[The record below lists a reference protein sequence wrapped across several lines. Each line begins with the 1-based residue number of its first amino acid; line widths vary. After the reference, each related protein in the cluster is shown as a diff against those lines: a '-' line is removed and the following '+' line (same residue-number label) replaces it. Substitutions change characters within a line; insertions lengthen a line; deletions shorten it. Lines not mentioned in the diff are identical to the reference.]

1 MIDYNLSFMSILVT
15 GGLGYIG
22 SHTVVEL
29 VQSNYNQIII
39 VDNLQNTTKDVFD
52 KIKTICASYEI
63 KLVFIEIDIV
73 DKMVLQTEVFDKYN
87 IYAIIHFASLKS
99 VSESIEYPLEYYHKN
114 IVGALNLLSMCKQYN
129 VKRFIFSSS
138 ATVYGNEK
146 SPLCETDQI
155 GIGITNPYGH
165 TKYMIEQI
173 LADVSQTG
181 LTTICLRYFNPVGA
195 HCTGLLGETLQ
206 GTPMNLM
213 PYLLKVAIQNNTEH
227 YFGPEYDSLTIF
239 GQDYSTVDGTCERDF
254 IHVVDLAKGHVAVL
268 DKMSQLEGKHH
279 AFNLGTGVPTT
290 VLHVVKTFEEVNNV
304 KIPVVFSTRRQGDI
318 QTSYCNHEYTYEK
331 INWKTEK
338 SLRDICIDVWR
349 KGISFH

>member
-1 MIDYNLSFMSILVT
+1 MSILVT

-22 SHTVVEL
+22 SHTIVEL

-52 KIKTICASYEI
+52 KIKTICASYQI
-63 KLVFIEIDIV
+63 KLVFIELDIV

-114 IVGALNLLSMCKQYN
+114 IIGALNLLSMCKQYN
-129 VKRFIFSSS
+129 VKHFIFSSS

-173 LADVSQTG
+173 LADVSRTG

-195 HCTGLLGETLQ
+195 HSTGLLGETLQ
-206 GTPMNLM
+206 GTPTNLM

-227 YFGPEYDSLTIF
+227 YFGPEYDYLTIF

-304 KIPVVFSTRRQGDI
+304 KIPVGFSKRRQGDV
-318 QTSYCNHEYTYEK
+318 QTSYCNHEYTYDK

-349 KGISFH
+349 KGISSH

>member
-1 MIDYNLSFMSILVT
+1 MSILVT